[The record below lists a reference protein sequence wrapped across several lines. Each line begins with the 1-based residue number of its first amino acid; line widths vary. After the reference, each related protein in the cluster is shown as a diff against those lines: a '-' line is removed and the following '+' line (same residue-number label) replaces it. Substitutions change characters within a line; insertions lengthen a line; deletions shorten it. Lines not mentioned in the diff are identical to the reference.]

1 MGRVDVTDK
10 LRVGVIG
17 AGRWAGMAHIPGW
30 KRSPLVDLVV
40 VCDIDREKAQAR
52 AKEFDVPSF
61 ETDYQKVLS
70 RNDIDVVDIVT
81 SGDNHEPL
89 TFAALEAGKHVL
101 VEKPVCHDYKDV
113 WRAHALATSKKLKTK
128 VGLTFRYAPAMQ
140 YMYDLIQDGFVGQPY
155 IFNGWE
161 QNSQWI
167 DPAGPSRF
175 ARADT
180 GNAPIKVGSLEGY
193 GAPTIDISLWVVQSR
208 LKSVVG
214 VLKNFVPKRKNPDG
228 SWVRTNVDDGDIYI
242 GEYENGAICSMQS
255 SYVTVGNYPGI
266 EARVYGSKGALICRL
281 VEEAGI
287 CETLRAATPDQV
299 EFRELEIPARCY
311 PPGGNRHESWRTLFY
326 ANLISSFIGE
336 IVSGDDTNEGDFG
349 DGAWVQEVINAV
361 EQSFRERRWIS
372 LPLAK

>member
-52 AKEFDVPSF
+52 AKEFDVPTV
-61 ETDYQKVLS
+61 ETDYQKVLA

-101 VEKPVCHDYKDV
+101 VEKPGCHDYKDV

-155 IFNGWE
+155 
-161 QNSQWI
+161 
-167 DPAGPSRF
+167 
-175 ARADT
+175 
-180 GNAPIKVGSLEGY
+180 

-208 LKSVVG
+208 LVSVVG

-228 SWVRTNVDDGDIYI
+228 NWVRTNVDDGDIYI
-242 GEYENGAICSMQS
+242 GEYANGAICSMQS

-281 VEEAGI
+281 VEEVGE
-287 CETLRAATPDQV
+287 CPVLRSATPDAV
-299 EFRELEIPARCY
+299 EFVPVEVPASY
-311 PPGGNRHESWRTLFY
+311 FPVGYMKGESWRSLFY
-326 ANLISSFIGE
+326 ANLVHNFAKE
-336 IVSGDDTNEGDFG
+336 IT
-349 DGAWVQEVINAV
+349 DGG
-361 EQSFRERRWIS
+361 
-372 LPLAK
+372 

>member
-1 MGRVDVTDK
+1 MTDK

-17 AGRWAGMAHIPGW
+17 TGRWAGMAHIPGW

-40 VCDIDREKAQAR
+40 VCDIDREKAEAR
-52 AKEFDVPSF
+52 AKEFDVPSV

-113 WRAHALATSKKLKTK
+113 WRAHALATSKKLKT
-128 VGLTFRYAPAMQ
+128 
-140 YMYDLIQDGFVGQPY
+140 
-155 IFNGWE
+155 E

-193 GAPTIDISLWVVQSR
+193 GAPTIDISLWVVQS
-208 LKSVVG
+208 G
-214 VLKNFVPKRKNPDG
+214 
-228 SWVRTNVDDGDIYI
+228 
-242 GEYENGAICSMQS
+242 
-255 SYVTVGNYPGI
+255 
-266 EARVYGSKGALICRL
+266 
-281 VEEAGI
+281 
-287 CETLRAATPDQV
+287 
-299 EFRELEIPARCY
+299 
-311 PPGGNRHESWRTLFY
+311 
-326 ANLISSFIGE
+326 
-336 IVSGDDTNEGDFG
+336 
-349 DGAWVQEVINAV
+349 
-361 EQSFRERRWIS
+361 
-372 LPLAK
+372 